1 MTVLSHAQ
9 RGAQAAPPGVLG
21 QMLATRRPRRSY
33 LVHPKTQFAIT
44 RQFIVLLL
52 TASGLSVGNYH
63 VLRTMLAVDAQD
75 RFSIAMAY
83 GYAGLMLIVS
93 VFLLFLLCV
102 LVSHRIA
109 GPANRISHALD
120 RMAQGDLCVH
130 VKLRDADLLTELAEA
145 VNAVNRDL
153 RTALDEVDSELRR
166 ARSLRGDPARLD
178 ACLQRAERAL
188 SGFQIRNS
196 EELRAQDVPAG
207 R

>member
-1 MTVLSHAQ
+1 
-9 RGAQAAPPGVLG
+9 
-21 QMLATRRPRRSY
+21 
-33 LVHPKTQFAIT
+33 
-44 RQFIVLLL
+44 
-52 TASGLSVGNYH
+52 
-63 VLRTMLAVDAQD
+63 
-75 RFSIAMAY
+75 
-83 GYAGLMLIVS
+83 MLIVS

-120 RMAQGDLCVH
+120 RMSQGDLCVH
-130 VKLRDADLLTELAEA
+130 VKLRDTDLLTGLADA

-153 RTALDEVDSELRR
+153 RISLDEVDRELMR

-188 SGFQIRNS
+188 ARFQIRNS
-196 EELRAQDVPAG
+196 EELRAQDVLAG